1 MAAIALLASSLR
13 QWVDQPANPVKNPF
27 RRIFPQMANDNNL
40 PQDDNLTVDPAHVA
54 GEMADTDGETT
65 DSSAADAIVSA
76 APQPE
81 SARTDEEIAEL
92 KDKYLRLAAEFE
104 NYKRRT
110 SKERIE
116 LFKTASQELM
126 VALLPVLD
134 DFERARNATQN
145 TTDADAVRESIE
157 IIQSKL
163 NKTLQQKGLTAMEAK
178 GGDFDAELHEAI
190 TQIPAPSEDLIGK
203 IVDEVEKG
211 YYLGD
216 KVIRHAKV
224 VLGQ

>member
-1 MAAIALLASSLR
+1 MNPE
-13 QWVDQPANPVKNPF
+13 DQP
-27 RRIFPQMANDNNL
+27 
-40 PQDDNLTVDPAHVA
+40 LTDPT
-54 GEMADTDGETT
+54 ADHATEQQTAAEDGSNTRTE
-65 DSSAADAIVSA
+65 AELAD
-76 APQPE
+76 
-81 SARTDEEIAEL
+81 L

-110 SKERIE
+110 AKERSD
-116 LFKTASQELM
+116 LFKTANQELM

-134 DFERARNATQN
+134 DFDRARLHTHDTQDPAALQNALDITY
-145 TTDADAVRESIE
+145 T
-157 IIQSKL
+157 KL
-163 NKTLQQKGLTAMEAK
+163 NKTLQQKGLTSMSVK

-190 TQIPAPSEDLIGK
+190 TQIPAPSDDLRGK
-203 IVDEVEKG
+203 IVEEIEKG

>member
-1 MAAIALLASSLR
+1 MA
-13 QWVDQPANPVKNPF
+13 D
-27 RRIFPQMANDNNL
+27 DTTL
-40 PQDDNLTVDPAHVA
+40 PQDDNLSVDPDHTA
-54 GEMADTDGETT
+54 GELQDEVNALDSPEAEGTDGGAPKAEASKT
-65 DSSAADAIVSA
+65 DA
-76 APQPE
+76 E
-81 SARTDEEIAEL
+81 LAEL
-92 KDKYLRLAAEFE
+92 KDKYLRLAAEFD

-110 SKERIE
+110 TKERAD
-116 LFKTASQELM
+116 LFKTANQELM

-134 DFERARNATQN
+134 DFERARNATQA
-145 TTDADAVRESIE
+145 TTDADAVRESID
-157 IIQSKL
+157 IIQTKL

-178 GGDFDAELHEAI
+178 GGAFDADLHEAI
-190 TQIPAPSEDLIGK
+190 TQIPAPSEDLKGK

>member
-1 MAAIALLASSLR
+1 
-13 QWVDQPANPVKNPF
+13 
-27 RRIFPQMANDNNL
+27 MANENNL
-40 PQDDNLTVDPAHVA
+40 PQDDNLTADPAHAA
-54 GEMADTDGETT
+54 GEMADADGETT
-65 DSSAADAIVSA
+65 EATASAASHVV
-76 APQPE
+76 E
-81 SARTDEEIAEL
+81 SRTEAEL
-92 KDKYLRLAAEFE
+92 AEIKDKYLRLAAEFE

-110 SKERIE
+110 SKERID
-116 LFKTASQELM
+116 LFKTANQELM

-134 DFERARNATQN
+134 DFERARNATAA

-157 IIQSKL
+157 IIQNKL
-163 NKTLQQKGLTAMEAK
+163 NKTLLQKGLTAMEAK

-190 TQIPAPSEDLIGK
+190 TQIPAPSDDLKGK

>member
-1 MAAIALLASSLR
+1 MA
-13 QWVDQPANPVKNPF
+13 DENT
-27 RRIFPQMANDNNL
+27 L
-40 PQDDNLTVDPAHVA
+40 PQDDNLTAEPGNVA
-54 GEMADTDGETT
+54 GEMTDAAGEIH
-65 DSSAADAIVSA
+65 DPNMAATGAPA
-76 APQPE
+76 AE
-81 SARTDEEIAEL
+81 GTRTDAELADL

-110 SKERIE
+110 TKERIE
-116 LFKTASQELM
+116 LFKTANQELM
-126 VALLPVLD
+126 TALLPVLD
-134 DFERARNATQN
+134 DFERARNATAA
-145 TTDADAVRESIE
+145 TDDANAVRESID
-157 IIQSKL
+157 IIQNKL

-190 TQIPAPSEDLIGK
+190 TQIPAPSDDLKGK
-203 IVDEVEKG
+203 IVDVVEQG

>member
-1 MAAIALLASSLR
+1 MTDDKHMNPD
-13 QWVDQPANPVKNPF
+13 DQPLTDNP
-27 RRIFPQMANDNNL
+27 AEH
-40 PQDDNLTVDPAHVA
+40 AA
-54 GEMADTDGETT
+54 GEQDFATAPEAGASTGSSRAEVELAD
-65 DSSAADAIVSA
+65 
-76 APQPE
+76 
-81 SARTDEEIAEL
+81 L

-110 SKERIE
+110 AKERTD
-116 LFKTASQELM
+116 LFKTANQELM

-134 DFERARNATQN
+134 DFDRARQHTQGVADPAALQNALDITYN
-145 TTDADAVRESIE
+145 
-157 IIQSKL
+157 KL
-163 NKTLQQKGLTAMEAK
+163 AKTLQQKGLAPMDAK

-190 TQIPAPSEDLIGK
+190 TQIPAPSDDLRGK
-203 IVDEVEKG
+203 IVDEIEKG

>member
-1 MAAIALLASSLR
+1 MA
-13 QWVDQPANPVKNPF
+13 DDKNTQPA
-27 RRIFPQMANDNNL
+27 
-40 PQDDNLTVDPAHVA
+40 DDTQLDQNGAPADHVA
-54 GEMADTDGETT
+54 GELTEEPSAPEIGEVEGSEGAPHATGSKTEAELAD
-65 DSSAADAIVSA
+65 
-76 APQPE
+76 
-81 SARTDEEIAEL
+81 L

-110 SKERIE
+110 TKERAD
-116 LFKTASQELM
+116 LFKSANQELM

-134 DFERARNATQN
+134 DFDRARHHTKDTEDAN
-145 TTDADAVRESIE
+145 TVRESID
-157 IIQSKL
+157 IIHNKL
-163 NKTLQQKGLTAMEAK
+163 QKTLNQKGLAPMEAK
-178 GGDFDAELHEAI
+178 GGAFDPDLHEAI
-190 TQIPAPSEDLIGK
+190 TQIPAPSEELKGK

>member
-1 MAAIALLASSLR
+1 MA
-13 QWVDQPANPVKNPF
+13 DDK
-27 RRIFPQMANDNNL
+27 NL
-40 PQDDNLTVDPAHVA
+40 PQDDNLTADPTHVA
-54 GEMADTDGETT
+54 GEMADGDGENT
-65 DSSAADAIVSA
+65 AATETGAEATA
-76 APQPE
+76 APHHE
-81 SARTDEEIAEL
+81 ATRTDAELAEL

-110 SKERIE
+110 TKERIE

-126 VALLPVLD
+126 TALLPVLD
-134 DFERARNATQN
+134 DFERARNATAE
-145 TTDADAVRESIE
+145 TTDANAVRESIE
-157 IIQSKL
+157 IIQTKL

-190 TQIPAPSEDLIGK
+190 TQIPAPSDDLKGK
-203 IVDEVEKG
+203 IVDVVEQG

>member
-1 MAAIALLASSLR
+1 MA
-13 QWVDQPANPVKNPF
+13 D
-27 RRIFPQMANDNNL
+27 DNTL
-40 PQDDNLTVDPAHVA
+40 PQDDNLSVDPDHTA
-54 GEMADTDGETT
+54 GELQDEVNALDPNETEGTDGGAPKAAGSKT
-65 DSSAADAIVSA
+65 DA
-76 APQPE
+76 E
-81 SARTDEEIAEL
+81 LAEL
-92 KDKYLRLAAEFE
+92 KDKYLRLAAEFD

-110 SKERIE
+110 TKERAD
-116 LFKTASQELM
+116 LFKSANQELM

-134 DFERARNATQN
+134 DFERARNATA
-145 TTDADAVRESIE
+145 TADADAVRESID
-157 IIQSKL
+157 IIQTKL

-178 GGDFDAELHEAI
+178 GGAFDADLHEAI
-190 TQIPAPSEDLIGK
+190 TQIPAPSDDLKGK

>member
-1 MAAIALLASSLR
+1 
-13 QWVDQPANPVKNPF
+13 
-27 RRIFPQMANDNNL
+27 MANENTL
-40 PQDDNLTVDPAHVA
+40 PQDDNLTADPNHVA
-54 GEMADTDGETT
+54 GEMADGESTDPGLTAT
-65 DSSAADAIVSA
+65 GAS
-76 APQPE
+76 QPE
-81 SARTDEEIAEL
+81 ASRIDAELVDL

-134 DFERARNATQN
+134 DFERARHATAA
-145 TTDADAVRESIE
+145 TIDANDVRESIE

-163 NKTLQQKGLTAMEAK
+163 NKTLQQKGLTAMEAN

-190 TQIPAPSEDLIGK
+190 TQIPAPSEDLKGK
-203 IVDEVEKG
+203 IVDVVEKG